1 MIVRHTLQAK
11 GTCPNN
17 GLPDHYRIAVY
28 TTGVLFCEMI
38 AAAVDEL
45 LAEPTYQEAFTQALA
60 DRLGGKVSTRC
71 RHLHGGR
78 VLTDCV
84 CYPRP
89 ATADAA

>member
-1 MIVRHTLQAK
+1 MIVRHTLTAT

-17 GLPDHYRIAVY
+17 GLTDHYRIAVY
-28 TTGVLFCEMI
+28 TTCTVFCEDI

-45 LAEPTYQEAFTQALA
+45 LAEPVYQERFTQALA
-60 DRLGGKVSTRC
+60 DRLGCRVKTRC
-71 RHLHGGR
+71 RHLHDGR

-89 ATADAA
+89 AAADAA